1 MMLPIANIACVF
13 SGAETIETEPS
24 GEQACENRE
33 KLLKAMAG
41 KGDSGASNYRVRTLL
56 GLGLC
61 EVKKENWVMAKKR
74 LESTISEMNVPSE
87 DMMMKNPD
95 LAPVALTKQASEFMK
110 KFELTQAG
118 TQFRRCREVLDRNLK
133 TVLKKVHQQMSRSP
147 SRRFFIMFLYVC
159 LSYDIYIYI
168 YLYDYNVFFL
178 ESVQG
183 PRFIY
188 R

>member
-1 MMLPIANIACVF
+1 
-13 SGAETIETEPS
+13 
-24 GEQACENRE
+24 
-33 KLLKAMAG
+33 MAG
-41 KGDSGASNYRVRTLL
+41 KGDSGASHYRVRTLL

-61 EVKKENWVMAKKR
+61 EVKRENWVMAKKR

-133 TVLKKVHQQMSRSP
+133 TVLKNVHQQMSRLP
-147 SRRFFIMFLYVC
+147 SRR
-159 LSYDIYIYI
+159 
-168 YLYDYNVFFL
+168 
-178 ESVQG
+178 
-183 PRFIY
+183 
-188 R
+188 